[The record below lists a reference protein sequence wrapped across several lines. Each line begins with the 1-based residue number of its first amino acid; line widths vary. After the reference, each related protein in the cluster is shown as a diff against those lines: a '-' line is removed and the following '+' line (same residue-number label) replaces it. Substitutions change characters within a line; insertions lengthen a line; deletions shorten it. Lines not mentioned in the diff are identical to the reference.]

1 MQRSQSAGDIIFTI
15 LIYAFLVF
23 SLLIVLYPLLF
34 VVSASISEPRAVMS
48 GKVWLLPVNPTFMGY
63 QAVFKNPN
71 ILTGFANTLFYT
83 VVGTAVNILLTVLA
97 AYPLSLKEFRIRKHI
112 MSLLVFTMLFS
123 GGLIP
128 SYMLVRNLGMV
139 NTRWAMIIPAA
150 MSVWNV
156 ILTRTYFQTT
166 IPEQL
171 RESAKLDGC
180 DDFRYLY
187 KILVPLSGP
196 IIAVVSLYYAVDH
209 WNTYFD
215 ALIYLQSGKL
225 YPLQIILRDILILNS
240 VKAEMT
246 IEVDKLAR
254 TLGLMSVVKYA
265 LIVVASV
272 PILVLY
278 PFIQKYFIKGVMVG
292 SLKG

>member
-83 VVGTAVNILLTVLA
+83 VVGTVVNIFLTVLA